1 MALTKSLNQKKLNAT
16 YIGKT
21 GDDND
26 LRSGKFN
33 IVFSS
38 PETVLT
44 THRQML
50 LSNPYQKSIK
60 AVFVDESHCIEK
72 WGHTVGGES
81 VPFREH
87 YARIGELRSILPM
100 SVPMIALTATAS
112 KKTRATIINDLHM
125 KVPVLVDLGVNKPN
139 IRYTVIKT
147 KQGFRDVDALF
158 SIFVPIIEE
167 LKIKKIEASRT
178 IVFCRRRSHCRDLY
192 EMFMTALGV
201 EAYDATCKHVDDRG
215 RFVAMFQQATDVDVK
230 ESVMSS
236 FADPNGVIRV
246 LFSTIAFGMGMDVK
260 GLQTVIHLGPPAD
273 LDDYL
278 QETGRAGRDSLKQSF
293 AILLKY
299 SHSTRRTSES
309 MKEYI
314 SGNKCRRKTLMS
326 FFECEPCSVV
336 KHLCCDVCAA
346 VCTCECACNGA
357 CNCDTKCTYNDNQLE
372 ISIKKI
378 IHQLDAR
385 HSACFH
391 KKVNCVSIEKTSQIR
406 NDLYRY
412 RNELAGGLTDDKL
425 FTNVNIS
432 TQYSNQLIDHIIKDL
447 PYIPN
452 RSVFMQHFLFYSS
465 EHAECSWDIIKSVIS
480 DSQILANDQLNSDN
494 ISSSESSTQSSESDS
509 DNHAKHPLLN
519 SSDDD

>member
-1 MALTKSLNQKKLNAT
+1 MEDVKISIASVTQLFGYENAKTHQCKVLEEIIRGNDVLLCSPTGSGKSFCYSALPFVLEHLSTGIAAPTCNIVLVITPLLSLMQEQTKSLNQKKLNAT

-50 LSNPYQKSIK
+50 LSNPYQKSVK

-215 RFVAMFQQATDVDVK
+215 RFVAMFQQGTDVDVK

-299 SHSTRRTSES
+299 SHSTSRTSES

-314 SGNKCRRKTLMS
+314 SGNKCRRKTLMINSFLLLYLLILKKKSFYDPKFNRNAS
-326 FFECEPCSVV
+326 FF
-336 KHLCCDVCAA
+336 
-346 VCTCECACNGA
+346 N
-357 CNCDTKCTYNDNQLE
+357 
-372 ISIKKI
+372 
-378 IHQLDAR
+378 R
-385 HSACFH
+385 FF
-391 KKVNCVSIEKTSQIR
+391 
-406 NDLYRY
+406 LYY
-412 RNELAGGLTDDKL
+412 K
-425 FTNVNIS
+425 
-432 TQYSNQLIDHIIKDL
+432 
-447 PYIPN
+447 
-452 RSVFMQHFLFYSS
+452 
-465 EHAECSWDIIKSVIS
+465 
-480 DSQILANDQLNSDN
+480 
-494 ISSSESSTQSSESDS
+494 
-509 DNHAKHPLLN
+509 
-519 SSDDD
+519 